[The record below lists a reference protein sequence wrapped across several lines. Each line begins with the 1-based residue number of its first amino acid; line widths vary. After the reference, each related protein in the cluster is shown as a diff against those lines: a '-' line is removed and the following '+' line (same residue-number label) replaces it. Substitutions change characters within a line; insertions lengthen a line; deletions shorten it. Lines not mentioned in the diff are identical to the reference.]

1 MGIVDLLIC
10 LKGSL
15 CHHLWS
21 NRIDSFFHIFFVKT
35 KGQCVYTY
43 FIWLFWGGGGENCV
57 FLFFFL
63 QQKKRSVLHIVPL
76 FDGDE
81 CVEMQ
86 GMIYDL
92 ASFNCE
98 RQNALLIL
106 EDLRWVIMEDGTGQF
121 SSHRQVWSC
130 ADWLAP
136 GRLCRCIAWVA
147 HEFIHHHEAH
157 QTDSVYLVNV
167 CVSYD

>member
-1 MGIVDLLIC
+1 MGIVDLLIG
-10 LKGSL
+10 LKVSL
-15 CHHLWS
+15 CHHIW
-21 NRIDSFFHIFFVKT
+21 SFFSFFFAPNK
-35 KGQCVYTY
+35 KREEACVCLV
-43 FIWLFWGGGGENCV
+43 FRAFLGVRGRENCV
-57 FLFFFL
+57 FLFFFCNKN
-63 QQKKRSVLHIVPL
+63 KKPVLHMVPL

-81 CVEMQ
+81 RVEMQ

-98 RQNALLIL
+98 RQNALLII

-121 SSHRQVWSC
+121 SSHHRVWSC

-136 GRLCRCIAWVA
+136 GRLCRCIAWVE

-157 QTDSVYLVNV
+157 LKDFVYLVNV